1 MARTPLSETLTDP
14 NEAATRLGEFVF
26 VLRHLDATGAP
37 VESNRGVPLAVQDT
51 ETRQAIESVS
61 GEFDANDLTA
71 AWEAV
76 LDAPLWAG
84 TPSWF
89 HGDLHSGNILAI
101 NGRLSA
107 VIDLGE
113 CGVGDPAVDTMAA
126 WWLFEGDSREEFQQA
141 VQVDAD
147 TWNRGRG
154 WALSIALIALPYY
167 INTNPALADM
177 SRTAINNVLGDN
189 PQHPT

>member
-1 MARTPLSETLTDP
+1 M
-14 NEAATRLGEFVF
+14 
-26 VLRHLDATGAP
+26 
-37 VESNRGVPLAVQDT
+37 
-51 ETRQAIESVS
+51 
-61 GEFDANDLTA
+61 
-71 AWEAV
+71 
-76 LDAPLWAG
+76 
-84 TPSWF
+84 
-89 HGDLHSGNILAI
+89 AI

-126 WWLFEGDSREEFQQA
+126 WWLFEGNSREEFQQA

-154 WALSIALIALPYY
+154 WALSIALVALPYY
-167 INTNPALADM
+167 INTNLVLAEM